1 MMYLLNFDQVHSG
14 LRFFNLGF
22 LFLIHKLFLQMSSA
36 LVYIET
42 ALDTYH
48 QFYQLPSDIFSKFKI
63 LLTENVVNFD
73 TDIFMQLLIE
83 LLITLTP
90 PEFLLE
96 GMFVKFGPL
105 AWSLEMLLFLRYIM
119 SVYNPDKLAD
129 SILLYSML
137 VDFSL

>member
-1 MMYLLNFDQVHSG
+1 MMYLLNFNYVHSG
-14 LRFFNLGF
+14 LRF
-22 LFLIHKLFLQMSSA
+22 LIWGLTILQMSSA
-36 LVYIET
+36 LFYIEA

-48 QFYQLPSDIFSKFKI
+48 QFYQLPSNIFSKFKI

-73 TDIFMQLLIE
+73 TDIFIQLLIE